1 MDVIQLDQRIGEM
14 AGLNTRSVRTL
25 NGLSLGGKG
34 LC

>member
-1 MDVIQLDQRIGEM
+1 MDVIRLEQRIGET

-25 NGLSLGGKG
+25 NGLSFGGKG